1 MMKKT
6 ILFFLLFA
14 AVSAYAQDAE
24 EPAGPWKTSGLISL
38 TFNQSSFSNWTAGGE
53 NSVAFTA
60 VGKYFA
66 DYTKNNFSVNNALTL
81 KYGILK
87 NESFDNPRKNEDQI
101 ELISRFNHKFS
112 NHWSASGQINFTS
125 QFANGYNYP
134 DDSTVVS
141 KFMAPGY
148 LTIAPGLVYKPVD
161 YFSILITPITM
172 RGIFVADQQLAD
184 AGAYGVDA
192 AVYDTTGGQRVK
204 VEDGK
209 QMKIKLGAFA
219 EFYIKKDLKTDL
231 SLESRLNF
239 FYNYLQDNNIPDG
252 KMPLDVNWQTFINYK
267 LNKFFSTN
275 LYVQLAY
282 MPGDVFIDRKVLVD
296 NDPPAP
302 NDKVQLFQTFGFGL
316 AFNF

>member
-1 MMKKT
+1 
-6 ILFFLLFA
+6 
-14 AVSAYAQDAE
+14 
-24 EPAGPWKTSGLISL
+24 
-38 TFNQSSFSNWTAGGE
+38 
-53 NSVAFTA
+53 
-60 VGKYFA
+60 
-66 DYTKNNFSVNNALTL
+66 
-81 KYGILK
+81 
-87 NESFDNPRKNEDQI
+87 
-101 ELISRFNHKFS
+101 
-112 NHWSASGQINFTS
+112 
-125 QFANGYNYP
+125 
-134 DDSTVVS
+134 
-141 KFMAPGY
+141 MAPGY